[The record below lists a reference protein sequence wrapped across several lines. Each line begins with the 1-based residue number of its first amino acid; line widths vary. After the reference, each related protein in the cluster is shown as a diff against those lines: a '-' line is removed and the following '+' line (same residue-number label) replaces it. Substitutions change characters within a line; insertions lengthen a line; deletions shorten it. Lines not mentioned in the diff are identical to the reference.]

1 MPAVSQPDAALT
13 DEQVEQ
19 MLARATQ
26 RLKAKS
32 QSTELAKKDDRPRY
46 TFPKL
51 ETGSLVQPYVSAK
64 GDVVAADS
72 DRMLEK
78 KERKLAN
85 GLRRVEDP
93 VALKKAAQEVR
104 IH

>member
-1 MPAVSQPDAALT
+1 MPAIPQPDAALT

-32 QSTELAKKDDRPRY
+32 QSTELAKKDDSPRY